1 MIDYANTVFTTV
13 ATAVR
18 DNHVGTTVIGEYTR
32 KPSKFPTVT
41 LDETQNV
48 MVDRLEDSSNEEKF
62 AGVAYRLQVFSNK
75 QNGKKAEARAI
86 FATADAEMRR
96 MGFRRV
102 TYTTTPEI
110 YKSTVYEITATYEAI
125 VSWEGYVYA
134 RR

>member
-1 MIDYANTVFTTV
+1 MIDYANTVFTNV
-13 ATAVR
+13 AKAVR

-32 KPSKFPTVT
+32 KPSKFPAVT

-75 QNGKKAEARAI
+75 QNEKKAEARAI

-110 YKSTVYEITATYEAI
+110 YKSTVYEINATYEAI

>member
-1 MIDYANTVFTTV
+1 MIDVNNEVFQAV
-13 ATAVR
+13 ATAAR
-18 DNHVGTTVIGEYTR
+18 NSHTGITVTGEYTR
-32 KPSKFPTVT
+32 QPSKFPMVT

-62 AGVAYRLQVFSNK
+62 AAVTYRLQVFSNK
-75 QNGKKAEARAI
+75 QSGKRAEARAI

-110 YKSTVYEITATYEAI
+110 YDSTIYNITATYEAV
-125 VSWEGYVYA
+125 VSAVGYVYK
-134 RR
+134 R

>member
-1 MIDYANTVFTTV
+1 MIDVNNEVFINV
-13 ATAVR
+13 ATRVR
-18 DNHVGTTVIGEYTR
+18 ERHTGCSVTGEYTR
-32 KPSKFPTVT
+32 KPSKFPAVT

-75 QNGKKAEARAI
+75 RTGKKAEAREI

-102 TYTTTPEI
+102 TYAPTPEI
-110 YKSTVYEITATYEAI
+110 YESTIYNITATYEAV
-125 VSWEGYVYA
+125 VSAVGYVYK
-134 RR
+134 R

>member
-1 MIDYANTVFTTV
+1 MIDVNNEVFTAV
-13 ATAVR
+13 ATVVR
-18 DNHVGTTVIGEYTR
+18 DSHAGVTVIGEYTR

-48 MVDRLEDSSNEEKF
+48 VVDRLEDSSNQEKF
-62 AGVAYRLQVFSNK
+62 AGVTYRLQVFSNR
-75 QNGKKAEARAI
+75 QSGKKAEARDI

-110 YKSTVYEITATYEAI
+110 YNSTVYEITATYEAV
-125 VSWEGYVYA
+125 VSAAGYVYK
-134 RR
+134 R